1 MTNSDITEHGI
12 DEINEQ
18 VQYVGFWSRLVASII
33 DSVLVI
39 MLTLPILYFMYG
51 AEYFDSDGSLQGSTD
66 FIISYIFPIAV
77 IILFWIYKSATP
89 GKMVISA
96 KIVDANTGNK
106 PTIMQYIIRYLGYY
120 VSIFALGLGFLWVAW
135 DDKKQGWHDKMA
147 GTVVILNKPSP

>member
-66 FIISYIFPIAV
+66 FIISYILPIPSY
-77 IILFWIYKSATP
+77 ITF
-89 GKMVISA
+89 KMVISA